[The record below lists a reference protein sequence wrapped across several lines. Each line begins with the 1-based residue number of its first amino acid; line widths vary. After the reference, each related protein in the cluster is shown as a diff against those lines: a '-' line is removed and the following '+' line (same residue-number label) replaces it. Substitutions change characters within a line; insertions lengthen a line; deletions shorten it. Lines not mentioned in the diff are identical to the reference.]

1 MSGKGF
7 YHACFLNGH
16 FYWGS
21 VEWSG
26 DEVLI
31 GRFCCEDTERLIEE
45 EDWIV
50 RNHGKQVCLDRLFSS
65 LD

>member
-7 YHACFLNGH
+7 YHVSLLNGH

-26 DEVLI
+26 DEVLM
-31 GRFCCEDTERLIEE
+31 GRICCEETRD
-45 EDWIV
+45 
-50 RNHGKQVCLDRLFSS
+50 S
-65 LD
+65 